1 MKQEFIEGQIGDDIT
16 SLTVNDWLIRP
27 SYWLADWLIV
37 LSRESA
43 GNVRRHAVL
52 AVGGPGLP
60 RPGHHQDLSGS
71 IPPISVADPE
81 PVP

>member
-1 MKQEFIEGQIGDDIT
+1 
-16 SLTVNDWLIRP
+16 
-27 SYWLADWLIV
+27 LIV